1 MSMDIPATADYLIV
15 GGGTAGLVVACRL
28 SEDPNTHVVVV
39 ESGPDTSTDD
49 RVQDPS
55 SWPSLSG
62 SELDWKFKIGPQSG
76 LNGREQNHP
85 AGKVLGGSSAING
98 LAFVPP
104 SPAGIDAW
112 GKLGNPNWNWETLR
126 PYLQRSYTLT
136 QPEPLL
142 SPTQTSKN
150 NAQGPIQ
157 VIYPAAGDKQAIPLT
172 RAWTEAFESE
182 DYKPTDDFL
191 AEERTTSTRDFT
203 ATVDPVSGF
212 RSSADSTYGVIASK
226 RPNVNIITET
236 TVRRIIFASGAG
248 KVRATGVEVLH
259 GVQGITIQAKKE
271 VVLAAGALQT
281 PKVLELSGIGNKDRL
296 AHLEIPLVIDQPGV
310 GENLQNHVMSLIPVS
325 LKPHPG
331 IAGVSPGF
339 KGLAFVHIDQ
349 DEQKNLFA
357 ELGDQSSPTSQI
369 IESILSSPDE
379 ASAMLFLVVKSGTT
393 ALLGAIPSF
402 PLSRGN
408 IHIASSDLNDMPVID
423 ARFFHNELDL
433 EILAR
438 HVQHLLRLT
447 SAPALESFFEASTE
461 VPDLA
466 EIKDMLREETALSAH
481 HVCGTA
487 AMLPREVG
495 GVVDQELKV
504 YGTENLRIVDA
515 SVFPLIPHANP
526 IATVYAVAERA
537 ADIIRGK

>member
-1 MSMDIPATADYLIV
+1 M
-15 GGGTAGLVVACRL
+15 
-28 SEDPNTHVVVV
+28 
-39 ESGPDTSTDD
+39 
-49 RVQDPS
+49 
-55 SWPSLSG
+55 
-62 SELDWKFKIGPQSG
+62 
-76 LNGREQNHP
+76 
-85 AGKVLGGSSAING
+85 GGSSAING

-126 PYLQRSYTLT
+126 PYLQRSYTST
-136 QPEPLL
+136 QPPSLV
-142 SPTQTSKN
+142 SSSQDSKSD
-150 NAQGPIQ
+150 AQGPIQ
-157 VIYPAAGDKQAIPLT
+157 VIYPAAGDKHGIPLT
-172 RAWTEAFESE
+172 QAWTEAFKSE
-182 DYKPTDDFL
+182 GYKPTDDFL
-191 AEERTTSTRDFT
+191 AEKRTTSTRDYT

-248 KVRATGVEVLH
+248 KTRTTGVEVLH
-259 GVQGITIQAKKE
+259 GVQVITIQAKKE
-271 VVLAAGALQT
+271 AVLAAGALQT
-281 PKVLELSGIGNKDRL
+281 PKVLELSGISNKDRL
-296 AHLEIPLVIDQPGV
+296 ARLQIPLVLDQPGV

-331 IAGVSPGF
+331 IAGISPGF

-349 DEQKNLFA
+349 NEQRNLFA
-357 ELGDQSSPTSQI
+357 EFGDQSSPQSQV
-369 IESILSSPDE
+369 IESILNSPDE
-379 ASAMLFLVVKSGTT
+379 ASAMLFLVVKSETT

-408 IHIASSDLNDMPVID
+408 VHTTSSDLNDMPVID

-433 EILAR
+433 VTLAR
-438 HVQHLLRLT
+438 HVQHLHRLT
-447 SAPALESFFEASTE
+447 SAPALEPFFQASTE

-466 EIKDMLREETALSAH
+466 ETKCMLREKTALTAH

-487 AMLPREVG
+487 AMLPCEVG

-515 SVFPLIPHANP
+515 SIFPLIPHANP